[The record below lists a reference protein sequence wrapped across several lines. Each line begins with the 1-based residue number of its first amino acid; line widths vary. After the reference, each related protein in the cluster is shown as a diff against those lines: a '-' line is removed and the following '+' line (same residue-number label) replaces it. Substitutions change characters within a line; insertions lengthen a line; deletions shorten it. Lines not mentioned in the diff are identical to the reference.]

1 MQLFLFQ
8 LSKAVNVY
16 DWEAVQYKGNIIIMS
31 SLIIFERVISVLK
44 KGIIFKMVVGILG
57 VVTAASVL
65 VGCSSKKESAPA
77 VTAKT
82 EVIVKVGAAL
92 VPHAEILN
100 FIKPKLKQEGINLE
114 VVVLDDEAQLNP
126 ALQTKQ
132 IDANY
137 FQHVPYYESVAKE
150 KGYSFV
156 VAAKVHVEP
165 IGFYSQKIKSK
176 DELKEG
182 ATIAIPNNPSNEY
195 RALALL
201 QANGLINLKDGIAN
215 FSATPRDIVE
225 NTKKIKFVE
234 VEAAQLTR
242 SLPDV
247 DGAIINTNFILEAK
261 IDPKSA
267 IFREDANSPYANDLY
282 VRKGEE
288 SRPEIKKLAEVLT
301 SPDVKKFIQD
311 KYGVAVVPAF

>member
-1 MQLFLFQ
+1 MIFVLKRNMVF
-8 LSKAVNVY
+8 KAVL
-16 DWEAVQYKGNIIIMS
+16 AI
-31 SLIIFERVISVLK
+31 ISV
-44 KGIIFKMVVGILG
+44 IFAG
-57 VVTAASVL
+57 SVFA
-65 VGCSSKKESAPA
+65 GCSSGNKAQPA
-77 VTAKT
+77 AQPAAKQEVT
-82 EVIVKVGAAL
+82 VKVGAAV

-126 ALQTKQ
+126 ALQNKQ

-137 FQHVPYYESVAKE
+137 FQHIPYYESVAKE
-150 KGYSFV
+150 KGYSFT

-176 DELKEG
+176 EELKDG
-182 ATIAIPNNPSNEY
+182 ATIAIPNNPSNEF
-195 RALALL
+195 RALVLL
-201 QANGLINLKDGIAN
+201 QANGLIKLKDGVAN
-215 FSATPRDIVE
+215 FSATPRDIAD
-225 NTKKIKFVE
+225 NPKKIKFVE
-234 VEAAQLTR
+234 VDSAQLTR

-247 DGAIINTNFILEAK
+247 DGAIINTNFVLEAK

-267 IFREDANSPYANDLY
+267 LFREDANSPYANDLF
-282 VRKGEE
+282 VRTGDE
-288 SRPEIKKLAEVLT
+288 SRPEIKKIAEILT